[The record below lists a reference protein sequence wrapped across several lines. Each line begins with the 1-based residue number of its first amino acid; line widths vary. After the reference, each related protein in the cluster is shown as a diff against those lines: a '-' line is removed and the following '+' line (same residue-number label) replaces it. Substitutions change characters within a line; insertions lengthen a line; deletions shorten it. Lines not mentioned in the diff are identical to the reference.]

1 MEETKET
8 LIGVV
13 VVFVIKLIVAI
24 VMDFH
29 ESEEPIDSEEM
40 ILMIEKLEGENNI
53 SIECLLERIAGEDVE
68 ELEGFTLENCI

>member
-53 SIECLLERIAGEDVE
+53 SIECLLERIAREDVE